1 MRIIAL
7 DDTSMKDILT
17 DLLKR
22 DPNNYGEYENT
33 VREIVERI
41 RKEGD
46 TALFEYT
53 RRFDGAAMNP
63 ASIRVTE
70 KEIREAMKEVD
81 PALLAVMKKSM
92 ENIRRYHEKQLKNSW
107 FDTQPD
113 GTILGQKVTALE
125 SVGIY
130 SGKGGGCRADR
141 YGDASGKGWEGEFCN
156 PDSGSSGR
164 SQRGL

>member
-53 RRFDGAAMNP
+53 RR
-63 ASIRVTE
+63 
-70 KEIREAMKEVD
+70 
-81 PALLAVMKKSM
+81 SM
-92 ENIRRYHEKQLKNSW
+92 EQ
-107 FDTQPD
+107 Q
-113 GTILGQKVTALE
+113 
-125 SVGIY
+125 
-130 SGKGGGCRADR
+130 
-141 YGDASGKGWEGEFCN
+141 
-156 PDSGSSGR
+156 
-164 SQRGL
+164 